1 MTPDGKAPNN
11 LKIPD
16 ENYFTSLAHGEI
28 EMTAL
33 LKIRDEFF
41 GAKTPTSPSSINL
54 KIASARISA
63 REIIRQRVFVEVAE
77 INEQRMSH
85 ERTRSFLIG
94 VEEGSAEDALN
105 RHSPR
110 ERRASHLLDAEEEF
124 AKAVTGFQT
133 NRFIMLLDDRQV
145 QNLDEDLTVVPDSEV
160 TFLHLTPLKGG

>member
-1 MTPDGKAPNN
+1 
-11 LKIPD
+11 
-16 ENYFTSLAHGEI
+16 
-28 EMTAL
+28 MTAL

-41 GAKTPTSPSSINL
+41 GAKTQTSPPSINL

-77 INEQRMSH
+77 INEQRMSNARHH

-94 VEEGSAEDALN
+94 VEEGSAEDTLN
-105 RHSPR
+105 RHLPR
-110 ERRASHLLDAEEEF
+110 KRRASHLLDAEEELG
-124 AKAVTGFQT
+124 KAVTGFQT

-145 QNLDEDLTVVPDSEV
+145 ENLDEDFTVVPDSEV